1 MRTNNPRTKL
11 IRLRKEKKLT
21 QEQLAKLLNK
31 KRTTYSNYENGYRN
45 PDLKTIIELKRILGV
60 SDDTFFLKDN
70 DTLSV

>member
-45 PDLKTIIELKRILGV
+45 PDLKTIRELKRILGV
-60 SDDTFFLKDN
+60 SDNTFFLKDN